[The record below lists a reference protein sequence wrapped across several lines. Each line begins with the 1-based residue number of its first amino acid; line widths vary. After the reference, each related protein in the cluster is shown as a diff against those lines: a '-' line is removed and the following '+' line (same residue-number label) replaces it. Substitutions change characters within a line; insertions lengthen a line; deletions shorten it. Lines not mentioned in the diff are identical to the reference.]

1 MHKAGENY
9 VIGKHIQLRYIM
21 SVTYLV
27 FLYAGARSFDSLQNL
42 IKLIA
47 ADIGLKKKQ
56 ACPGSKYEQIFAKKK
71 NLIMPS
77 AYEEV
82 HL

>member
-9 VIGKHIQLRYIM
+9 VIGE
-21 SVTYLV
+21 
-27 FLYAGARSFDSLQNL
+27 FLLFCFGQILTSILGARSFDSLHNL

-71 NLIMPS
+71 NLFMPS

-82 HL
+82 ELH

>member
-1 MHKAGENY
+1 
-9 VIGKHIQLRYIM
+9 
-21 SVTYLV
+21 
-27 FLYAGARSFDSLQNL
+27 L

-56 ACPGSKYEQIFAKKK
+56 ACPGSKYEPIFAKKK
-71 NLIMPS
+71 PVFIQS

-82 HL
+82 NL